1 MFIGDRVGGCL
12 SCGMAGRDAVEEA
25 SARATSRGSLLSM
38 SRFSRNTGSF
48 HLPNL
53 VVVRTSKTFNNQYM
67 MNHTKKVI

>member
-1 MFIGDRVGGCL
+1 MEWLEGMLLRRRVHVPP
-12 SCGMAGRDAVEEA
+12 AEEA
-25 SARATSRGSLLSM
+25 FYLCHVFREIQVQI
-38 SRFSRNTGSF
+38 